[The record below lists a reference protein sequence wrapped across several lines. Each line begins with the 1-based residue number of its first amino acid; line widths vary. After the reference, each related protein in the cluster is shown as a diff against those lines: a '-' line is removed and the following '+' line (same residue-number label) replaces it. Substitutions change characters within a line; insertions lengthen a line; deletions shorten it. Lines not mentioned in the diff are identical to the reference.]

1 MTTPAEIIHEAAFN
15 TKFRTYIFFIV
26 LFYLFMSVIGW
37 IVIPFWIC
45 GLGQWLSGK
54 YFNTLMCRLTSKQ
67 LLFSKG
73 ILFRIEKTIP
83 LENIQD
89 LSFVGGPILRGLG
102 LTFIRVETAGGG
114 GGHGNQSMMSI
125 PGVIGAEELKTLIL
139 AQREVVIREKH
150 GPVLQGSATNDVELL
165 QEIRDELKGLRE
177 DLNRIAAEKK

>member
-1 MTTPAEIIHEAAFN
+1 MTPAAEVLHEAQFN
-15 TKFRTYIFFIV
+15 TKFKTYIFFIV

-37 IVIPFWIC
+37 VVIPFWVC

-54 YFNTLMCRLTSKQ
+54 YFNTLMCRLTRKQ

-150 GPVLQGSATNDVELL
+150 GSVSSGNVVNDAVLL
-165 QEIRDELKGLRE
+165 QEIRDELKGLRA
-177 DLNRIAAEKK
+177 DLNRIAAEKN